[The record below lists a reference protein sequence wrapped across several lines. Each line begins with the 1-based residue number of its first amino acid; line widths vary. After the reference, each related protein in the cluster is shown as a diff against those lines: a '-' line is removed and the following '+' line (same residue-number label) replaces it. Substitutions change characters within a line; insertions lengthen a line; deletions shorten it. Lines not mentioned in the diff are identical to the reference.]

1 MEDIMKAPRLILLVA
16 PLVAGPAFGDP
27 GSVRDAP
34 IIVAQA
40 SSPRLVSSSSTNGR
54 TIKVFAVGNGSPSVD
69 VEQINDKATL
79 KFGAHTILIAPDGRV
94 SVDGKETSYGK
105 FIELDVTIGDNDSI
119 VIKVAN

>member
-1 MEDIMKAPRLILLVA
+1 
-16 PLVAGPAFGDP
+16 
-27 GSVRDAP
+27 
-34 IIVAQA
+34 
-40 SSPRLVSSSSTNGR
+40 
-54 TIKVFAVGNGSPSVD
+54 VD